1 VALAANV
8 EIGAVARIAI
18 ALEAYEWPF
27 AAERRGEIDRH
38 FARFQRDRPGVWNG
52 RVLLLKSFAIEGD
65 ALRGV
70 CFEADYASF
79 CAWRDWGFPDPN
91 VHNVFAAAALRS
103 ADGAY
108 LLGEM
113 AQSTANAGLLYFPCG
128 TPEPADL
135 DRDGMLDLDHNL
147 DRELLEETGIGR
159 GELAAEP
166 GWSVVRDRGFVALIK
181 SLAAPQNGADL
192 RARIVNHIAGEE
204 RPELVDIR
212 IVRGPADLDPRIPR
226 FVVAFLQHMWRQ

>member
-1 VALAANV
+1 
-8 EIGAVARIAI
+8 
-18 ALEAYEWPF
+18 
-27 AAERRGEIDRH
+27 
-38 FARFQRDRPGVWNG
+38 
-52 RVLLLKSFAIEGD
+52 
-65 ALRGV
+65 
-70 CFEADYASF
+70 
-79 CAWRDWGFPDPN
+79 
-91 VHNVFAAAALRS
+91 
-103 ADGAY
+103 
-108 LLGEM
+108 
-113 AQSTANAGLLYFPCG
+113 
-128 TPEPADL
+128 
-135 DRDGMLDLDHNL
+135 MLDLDHNL